1 MMRASTS
8 PSGWEGS
15 RCGDARKTL
24 FATKDRV
31 TEPLQFDFVSHLRSS
46 AAKVWARA
54 STMDGVNDELRPL
67 IRMTTPHSAGDGG
80 AIRLDG
86 PIEFASWLLALRV
99 LPFDRHCLRVERVIA
114 IDEGIGGE
122 HGFDERSSSL
132 LQRHWVHH
140 RRITPD
146 PFQGGCIVTDHL
158 EVAPRLRLARPF
170 VRFVVPRL
178 FEHRHRR
185 LRKRHGSTDPSPA
198 RVGS

>member
-1 MMRASTS
+1 M
-8 PSGWEGS
+8 
-15 RCGDARKTL
+15 
-24 FATKDRV
+24 

-46 AAKVWARA
+46 AAKVWSRA

-67 IRMTTPHSAGDGG
+67 LRMTTPNTVGSGG
-80 AIRLDG
+80 VIQLDR
-86 PIEFASWLLALRV
+86 PIEFPSWLLALRV
-99 LPFDRHCLRVERVIA
+99 LPFDRHRLRVERVIA
-114 IDEGIGGE
+114 IDEGTGGE
-122 HGFDERSSSL
+122 HGFDERSTSL
-132 LQRHWVHH
+132 LQRAWVHS

-158 EVAPRLRLARPF
+158 EVAPRLRLARPI

-185 LRKRHGSTDPSPA
+185 LRKRYGSTDLSSA

>member
-1 MMRASTS
+1 
-8 PSGWEGS
+8 
-15 RCGDARKTL
+15 
-24 FATKDRV
+24 V

-46 AAKVWARA
+46 AAKVWSRV

-67 IRMTTPHSAGDGG
+67 LRMTTPRSVANGG
-80 AIRLDG
+80 TIQWDG
-86 PIEFASWLLALRV
+86 PIEFASWLLALCI
-99 LPFDRHCLRVERVIA
+99 LPFDRHSVRVERVLA
-114 IDEGIGGE
+114 IDEGASGE

-146 PFQGGCIVTDHL
+146 PFHGGCIVTDHL
-158 EVAPRLRLARPF
+158 EVAPRLRLARPI
-170 VRFVVPRL
+170 VRLVVPRL